1 MNEKTF
7 NKRLAK
13 MQKYIYNEIFLKNN
27 NLEDTLRESLRH
39 SMRYVFFANIRF
51 TLVFN
56 CLIKAEKEKLFKEDI
71 ENPLR
76 TVREICAYL
85 DIILEKFLD
94 IYSKQK

>member
-1 MNEKTF
+1 MNEKTL
-7 NKRLAK
+7 NKRLTK
-13 MQKYIYNEIFLKNN
+13 IEKYIYEEIFLKNN
-27 NLEDTLRESLRH
+27 NLEDTLRESLKK
-39 SMRYVFFANIRF
+39 SMRYVVFANIRF

-76 TVREICAYL
+76 TVREICACL

>member
-1 MNEKTF
+1 MNEKTL
-7 NKRLAK
+7 NKRLTK
-13 MQKYIYNEIFLKNN
+13 IEKYIYEEIFLKNN
-27 NLEDTLRESLRH
+27 NLEDTLRESLKK
-39 SMRYVFFANIRF
+39 SMRYVVFANIRF